1 MIYNFEPSK
10 IEIWLTNFVGHTL
23 LRKYY
28 KSFVRS
34 LAINENDQILDFG
47 CGSGIISKKIAQN
60 LKSGNLTYIDVSSKW
75 LSITK
80 RRLRSN
86 RNTKGIKINNLT
98 SQFSDVRF
106 DKIIVHY
113 TLHDFPRAYLKPI
126 IKQLLEHLHTNG
138 SLIIREP
145 IDIKHGISLYEI
157 RQLLDCFDDVT
168 PKYQIYCNEIM
179 GDSVVII
186 CNFKK
191 IIKNT

>member
-1 MIYNFEPSK
+1 MIYNFEPSE

-28 KSFVRS
+28 ESFIRS
-34 LAINENDQILDFG
+34 LAIDENDQILDFG
-47 CGSGIISKKIAQN
+47 CGSGIISKKIAQS
-60 LKSGNLTYIDVSSKW
+60 LKSGHLTYIDVSSKW

-80 RRLRSN
+80 RRLRTN
-86 RNTKGIKINNLT
+86 KNTKGYQINNFT

-113 TLHDFPRAYLKPI
+113 TLHDFPRIYLKPI
-126 IKQLLEHLHTNG
+126 IKQLLGHLHTTG

-157 RQLLDCFDDVT
+157 RQLLECFDDVM
-168 PKYQIYCNEIM
+168 PKYQIHCNEIM
-179 GDSVVII
+179 GDSVEII
-186 CNFKK
+186 CNFKNL
-191 IIKNT
+191 IKNT

>member
-28 KSFVRS
+28 ESFVRS

-60 LKSGNLTYIDVSSKW
+60 LKSGDLTYIDVSSKW

-86 RNTKGIKINNLT
+86 RNTKGYQINNFT
-98 SQFSDVRF
+98 SQFSNVRF

-113 TLHDFPRAYLKPI
+113 TLHDFPRVYLKPM
-126 IKQLLEHLHTNG
+126 IKQLLENLHTNG

-157 RQLLDCFDDVT
+157 RQLLDCFDYVT
-168 PKYQIYCNEIM
+168 PKYQIHCNEIM
-179 GDSVVII
+179 GDSVEII
-186 CNFKK
+186 CRFK
-191 IIKNT
+191 